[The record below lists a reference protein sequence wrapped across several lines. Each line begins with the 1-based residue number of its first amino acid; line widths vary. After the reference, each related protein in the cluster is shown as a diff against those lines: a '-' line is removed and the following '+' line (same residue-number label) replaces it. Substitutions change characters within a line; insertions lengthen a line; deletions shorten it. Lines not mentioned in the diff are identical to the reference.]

1 MTTFMRDCRYNLL
14 KATGQELL
22 RTARLLHKSTAL
34 NLGDNMKTLKKVAV
48 LGSICA
54 LAATTAF
61 AQPQAAKSKQQVNI
75 FATAKPG
82 QWAEVKGPY
91 QKDNTILASK
101 IKFVSGT
108 ILEDDCEVSG
118 KILSLDPQSNELKLV
133 RQWPVKVAKD
143 AEFKDKN
150 GVATTLANLKTG
162 MVVEAEGSYSK
173 EGGFVAKEIEEDE
186 IKEEEE
192 ADEVSVFGK
201 IEKVDAAGKTIQ
213 IMGITFVV
221 NDQTKSKASIK

>member
-1 MTTFMRDCRYNLL
+1 MTTFPRDCRYNLL
-14 KATGQELL
+14 KETGQELL

-34 NLGDNMKTLKKVAV
+34 NLGDNMKALKKVAV

-61 AQPQAAKSKQQVNI
+61 AQPQAKSKQQVDI

-150 GVATTLANLKTG
+150 GVATTLANLKPG

-201 IEKVDAAGKTIQ
+201 IEKVDASGKTIQ

-221 NDQTKSKASIK
+221 NDQTKSKAAIK

>member
-1 MTTFMRDCRYNLL
+1 M
-14 KATGQELL
+14 KAFTK
-22 RTARLLHKSTAL
+22 A
-34 NLGDNMKTLKKVAV
+34 VV
-48 LGSICA
+48 LGSVFA

-61 AQPQAAKSKQQVNI
+61 AQAQTAKSKQQVDI

-82 QWAEVKGPY
+82 QWAELKGPY

-101 IKFVSGT
+101 IKFVSGN

-133 RQWPVKVAKD
+133 RQWAVKMSKD

-150 GVATTLANLKTG
+150 GVAITLANLKPG
-162 MVVEAEGSYSK
+162 MVVEAEGNYSK

-186 IKEEEE
+186 VTEIEE
-192 ADEVSVFGK
+192 AEEVSVFGK

-213 IMGITFVV
+213 VMGITFVV
-221 NDQTKSKASIK
+221 NEKTKSKAAIK